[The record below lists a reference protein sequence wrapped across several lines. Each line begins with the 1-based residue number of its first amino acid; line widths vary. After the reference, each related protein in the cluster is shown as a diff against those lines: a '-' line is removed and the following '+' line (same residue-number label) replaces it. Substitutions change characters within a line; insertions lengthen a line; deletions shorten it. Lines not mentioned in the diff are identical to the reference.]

1 MYPNLN
7 SATAGIQVPE
17 TQEKTSKKKN
27 NEETK
32 LTTSRK
38 Y

>member
-17 TQEKTSKKKN
+17 TQENTNKT

-32 LTTSRK
+32 LTASRK